1 MIAIYITALFMGA
14 MGSLHCVGMC
24 GPLALSLPVTRLTTG
39 GKIMATLLYN
49 LGRTTTYVFLGAV
62 FGLIGL
68 SFGMVGLQQI
78 LSISLGVIILLVLLF
93 PKNKFIHTGNGKLQ
107 KYFSGVRNKLGQL
120 LKNEKYQSVYLI
132 GLLNGLLPCGLLYMA
147 LAVAVA
153 TASIE
158 KSILF
163 MFFFG
168 LGTIPL
174 MWAFS
179 FFGSF
184 INLNGRKQLKKLVPV
199 MFFFM
204 ACLLILRGLGLGI
217 PFVSPDIGENK
228 ERAVMECV
236 VKP

>member
-1 MIAIYITALFMGA
+1 MFAIYITALVMGA
-14 MGSLHCVGMC
+14 MGSLHCIGMC
-24 GPLALSLPVTRLTTG
+24 GPLALSLPVTRLTPS
-39 GKIMATLLYN
+39 GKMFATLLYN
-49 LGRTTTYVFLGAV
+49 LGRTTTYAVLGAL
-62 FGLIGL
+62 FGLLGL
-68 SFGMVGLQQI
+68 TFGLVGLQQS
-78 LSISLGVIILLVLLF
+78 LSIAIGIIILIVLVW
-93 PKNKFIHTGNGKLQ
+93 PKNKIVLNSNSRMQLF
-107 KYFSGVRNKLGQL
+107 FSRVRNKLGQL

-147 LAVAVA
+147 LAAGVA
-153 TASIE
+153 TASVS

-163 MFFFG
+163 MIFFG
-168 LGTIPL
+168 LGTLPL

-184 INLNGRKQLKKLVPV
+184 INLKSRQQLRKLVPV

-217 PFVSPDIGENK
+217 PFVSPAIQDNK
-228 ERAVMECV
+228 AAAMECV

>member
-1 MIAIYITALFMGA
+1 MGA

-24 GPLALSLPVTRLTTG
+24 GPLALSLPVSRLTLTG
-39 GKIMATLLYN
+39 KMMATLLYN
-49 LGRTTTYVFLGAV
+49 LGRTTTYASLGAI
-62 FGLIGL
+62 FGLLGL
-68 SFGMVGLQQI
+68 SFGLVGMQQS
-78 LSISLGVIILLVLLF
+78 LSIAIGVLILIVLLW
-93 PKNKFIHTGNGKLQ
+93 PKNKLLITGNGKLQ
-107 KYFSGVRNKLGQL
+107 YFFSAVRNRLGKL
-120 LKNEKYQSVYLI
+120 LKKEKYQSVYLI

-147 LAVAVA
+147 LAAAVT

-163 MFFFG
+163 MIFFG

-184 INLNGRKQLKKLVPV
+184 INLKGRQQLRKLVPV

-217 PFVSPDIGENK
+217 PFVSPAIQNNK
-228 ERAVMECV
+228 AAAMECV

>member
-1 MIAIYITALFMGA
+1 MFAIYITALVMGA
-14 MGSLHCVGMC
+14 MGSLHCIGMC
-24 GPLALSLPVTRLTTG
+24 GPLALSLPVTRLTPS
-39 GKIMATLLYN
+39 GKMFATLLYN
-49 LGRTTTYVFLGAV
+49 LGRTTTYAVLGAL
-62 FGLIGL
+62 FGLLGL
-68 SFGMVGLQQI
+68 TFGLVGLQQS
-78 LSISLGVIILLVLLF
+78 LSIAIGIIILIVLVW
-93 PKNKFIHTGNGKLQ
+93 PKNKIVLNSNSRMQLF
-107 KYFSGVRNKLGQL
+107 FSRIRNKLGQL

-147 LAVAVA
+147 LAAGVA
-153 TASIE
+153 TASVS

-163 MFFFG
+163 MIFFG
-168 LGTIPL
+168 LGTLPL

-184 INLNGRKQLKKLVPV
+184 INLKSRQQLRKLVPV

-217 PFVSPDIGENK
+217 PFVSPAIQDNK
-228 ERAVMECV
+228 AAAMECV

>member
-1 MIAIYITALFMGA
+1 MGT

-24 GPLALSLPVTRLTTG
+24 GPLALSLPVSRLTLTG
-39 GKIMATLLYN
+39 KMMATLLYN
-49 LGRTTTYVFLGAV
+49 LGRTTTYASLGAI
-62 FGLIGL
+62 FGLLGL
-68 SFGMVGLQQI
+68 SFGLVGMQQS
-78 LSISLGVIILLVLLF
+78 LSIAIGVLILIVLLW
-93 PKNKFIHTGNGKLQ
+93 PKNKLLITGNGKLQ
-107 KYFSGVRNKLGQL
+107 YFFSAVRNRLGKL
-120 LKNEKYQSVYLI
+120 LKKEKYQSIYLI

-147 LAVAVA
+147 LAAAVT

-163 MFFFG
+163 MIFFG

-184 INLNGRKQLKKLVPV
+184 INLKGRQQLRKLVPV

-217 PFVSPDIGENK
+217 PFVSPAIQNNK
-228 ERAVMECV
+228 AAAMECV

>member
-1 MIAIYITALFMGA
+1 MVAIYLTALFMGA

-24 GPLALSLPVTRLTTG
+24 GPLALSLPVTRLTPG
-39 GKIMATLLYN
+39 GKMVATLLYN
-49 LGRTTTYVFLGAV
+49 LGRTTTYAILGVV
-62 FGLIGL
+62 FGLLGL
-68 SFGMVGLQQI
+68 TFGLVGMQQS
-78 LSISLGVIILLVLLF
+78 LSIVIGIIILIVLLW
-93 PKNKFIHTGNGKLQ
+93 PKNKMILNSNSKMQFF
-107 KYFSGVRNKLGQL
+107 FSRVRNKLGQL

-132 GLLNGLLPCGLLYMA
+132 GLLNGLLPCGLLYIA
-147 LAVAVA
+147 LAAAVA

-163 MFFFG
+163 MVFFG
-168 LGTIPL
+168 LGTLPL

-184 INLNGRKQLKKLVPV
+184 INLKGRQKLKKLVPV

-217 PFVSPDIGENK
+217 PFVSPAIQDNK
-228 ERAVMECV
+228 SAAVECV

>member
-1 MIAIYITALFMGA
+1 MGA

-24 GPLALSLPVTRLTTG
+24 GPLALSLPVTRLTPG
-39 GKIMATLLYN
+39 GKVAATLLYN

-68 SFGMVGLQQI
+68 SFGLVGLQQG
-78 LSISLGVIILLVLLF
+78 LSIALGIIILAVLLW
-93 PKNKFIHTGNGKLQ
+93 PKNNLVISGNGRLQ
-107 KYFSGVRNKLGQL
+107 KFFSGVRSKLGQL

-147 LAVAVA
+147 LAAAVA

-184 INLNGRKQLKKLVPV
+184 INLKGRQQLRKLVPV

-217 PFVSPDIGENK
+217 PFVSPALGENK
-228 ERAVMECV
+228 ERMAVECIV
-236 VKP
+236 EP

>member
-1 MIAIYITALFMGA
+1 MGT

-24 GPLALSLPVTRLTTG
+24 GPLALSLPVSRLTLTG
-39 GKIMATLLYN
+39 KMMATLLYN
-49 LGRTTTYVFLGAV
+49 LGRTTTYASLGAI
-62 FGLIGL
+62 FGLLGL
-68 SFGMVGLQQI
+68 SFGLVGMQQS
-78 LSISLGVIILLVLLF
+78 LSIAIGVLILIVLLW
-93 PKNKFIHTGNGKLQ
+93 PKNKLLITGNGKLQ
-107 KYFSGVRNKLGQL
+107 YFFSAVRNRLGKL
-120 LKNEKYQSVYLI
+120 LKKEKYQSVYLI

-147 LAVAVA
+147 LAAAVT
-153 TASIE
+153 TAAIE

-163 MFFFG
+163 MIFFG

-184 INLNGRKQLKKLVPV
+184 INLKGRQQLRKLVPV

-217 PFVSPDIGENK
+217 PFVSPAIQNNK
-228 ERAVMECV
+228 AAAMECV